1 MKGRK
6 ISQAEKD
13 YLMSLTVDDFI
24 SDKYE
29 NKLNYSLIT
38 DLFGTKTTV
47 DEKGKVKI
55 EKPKFEPTDEF
66 TLEPKEYP
74 DVKEKLRTT
83 VGQYVYNMILFRK
96 KLYPIVGYVNKTL
109 NSKGVSKIEEQI
121 SAALMSDKI
130 SIDDFIEYLDNF
142 QRLSMGAHHII
153 SSSFTMRGL
162 KPIPQVMKHKE
173 QLLKQHAKDVEEG
186 NVIVVANIEKTLV
199 DEAEKIL
206 HDEPSLAL
214 YRSGA
219 RGSMGNNYKNISIMK
234 GAVQDP
240 ATGKYDIITS
250 SYMQG
255 IDKRDISAAGNNVV
269 QGTYPKSVGTAVG
282 GYKFKEMSSALQAI
296 VCDEPGTD
304 CGSKGYIEVDMKESN
319 KNEYLYRYIIEG
331 KKLVLLDNTNIDKYI
346 NKRVKMRDAMY
357 CIGDKLCATCA
368 GEQFNKLNI
377 KSIGLA
383 SSKVGSTMV
392 NVGMKSFHDNS
403 IKLYDIDLNDITL
416 D

>member
-24 SDKYE
+24 GKQYQ
-29 NKLNYSLIT
+29 NVLNYSLIA

-47 DEKGKVKI
+47 DDKGKVKI
-55 EKPKFEPTDEF
+55 EKPKFDPTDEF
-66 TLEPKEYP
+66 ILEPKEYP

-83 VGQYVYNMILFRK
+83 VGQYVYNMVLFRK
-96 KLYPIVGYVNKTL
+96 KLYTIVGYVNKTL
-109 NSKGVSKIEEQI
+109 NSKGIGKVEETI
-121 SAALMSDKI
+121 SSALMSDKI
-130 SIDDFIEYLDNF
+130 TVDEFIEYVDNF
-142 QRLSMGAHHII
+142 QRLSIGAHHII
-153 SSSFTMRGL
+153 ASSFTMRGL
-162 KPIPQVMKHKE
+162 KPVPEIMKRKD
-173 QLLKQHAKDVEEG
+173 QLFKQHAKEVEEG
-186 NVIVVANIEKTLV
+186 NVIAVANIEKKLV

-219 RGSMGNNYKNISIMK
+219 RGSMENNYKSMSIMK

-240 ATGKYDIITS
+240 ATGKYDIITN
-250 SYMQG
+250 SYIQG
-255 IDKRDISAAGNNVV
+255 IGKKDISAAGNNVV
-269 QGTYPKSVGTAVG
+269 SGTYPKSVGTAVG

-304 CGSKGYIEVDMKESN
+304 CGSKGYIEVTMTPSN
-319 KNEYLYRYIIEG
+319 KHEYLYRYIIEG
-331 KKLVLLDNTNIDKYI
+331 KKLVLLDDTNIDKYI
-346 NKRVKMRDAMY
+346 NKPVKMRDAMY

-377 KSIGLA
+377 KSVGLA
-383 SSKVGSTMV
+383 SSKIGSIMV
-392 NVGMKSFHDNS
+392 KVGMKTFHDNS
-403 IKLYDIDLNDITL
+403 VKLYDIDINDITL

>member
-24 SDKYE
+24 GKQYQ
-29 NKLNYSLIT
+29 NVLNYSLIA

-47 DEKGKVKI
+47 DDKGKIKI
-55 EKPKFEPTDEF
+55 EKPKFDPTDEF
-66 TLEPKEYP
+66 ILEPKEYP

-83 VGQYVYNMILFRK
+83 VGQYVYNMVLFRK
-96 KLYPIVGYVNKTL
+96 KLYTIVGYVNKTL
-109 NSKGVSKIEEQI
+109 NSKGIGRVEEKI
-121 SAALMSDKI
+121 SSALMSDKI
-130 SIDDFIEYLDNF
+130 TVDEFIDYVDNF
-142 QRLSMGAHHII
+142 QRLSIGAHHII
-153 SSSFTMRGL
+153 ASSFTMRGL
-162 KPIPQVMKHKE
+162 KPVPEIMKRKD
-173 QLLKQHAKDVEEG
+173 QLFKQHAKEVEEG
-186 NVIVVANIEKTLV
+186 NVIAVANIEKKLV

-219 RGSMGNNYKNISIMK
+219 RGSMENNYKSMSIMK

-240 ATGKYDIITS
+240 ATGKYDIITN
-250 SYMQG
+250 SYIQG
-255 IDKRDISAAGNNVV
+255 IGKRDISAAGNNVV
-269 QGTYPKSVGTAVG
+269 GGTYPKSVGTAVG

-304 CGSKGYIEVDMKESN
+304 CGSKGYIEVTMTPSN
-319 KNEYLYRYIIEG
+319 KHEYLYRYIIEG
-331 KKLVLLDNTNIDKYI
+331 KKLVLLDDTNIDKYI
-346 NKRVKMRDAMY
+346 NKPVKMRDAMY

-377 KSIGLA
+377 KSVGLA
-383 SSKVGSTMV
+383 SSKIGSIMV
-392 NVGMKSFHDNS
+392 KVGMKTFHDNS
-403 IKLYDIDLNDITL
+403 VKLYDIDINDITL

>member
-24 SDKYE
+24 GEQYQ
-29 NKLNYSLIT
+29 NMLNYSLFT

-47 DEKGKVKI
+47 DEKGKIKI

-66 TLEPKEYP
+66 TLEPKDYP

-83 VGQYVYNMILFRK
+83 VGQYVYNMVLFRK
-96 KLYPIVGYVNKTL
+96 KLYTVVGYINKTL
-109 NSKGVSKIEEQI
+109 NAKGIGKVEEKL
-121 SAALMSDKI
+121 SSALMSDKI
-130 SIDDFIEYLDNF
+130 TVDEFIEYVDNF
-142 QRLSMGAHHII
+142 QRLSIGAHHII
-153 SSSFTMRGL
+153 ASSFTMRGL
-162 KPIPQVMKHKE
+162 KPVPEIIKRKE
-173 QLLKQHAKDVEEG
+173 QLFKQHAKEVEEG

-219 RGSMGNNYKNISIMK
+219 RGSMENNYKNMSIMK
-234 GAVQDP
+234 GVVQDP
-240 ATGKYDIITS
+240 ATGKYDVIAN
-250 SYMQG
+250 SYIQG
-255 IDKRDISAAGNNVV
+255 IGKRDISAAGNNVV

-304 CGSKGYIEVDMKESN
+304 CGSKGYIEVTMTPSN
-319 KNEYLYRYIIEG
+319 KHEYLYRYIIEG

-346 NKRVKMRDAMY
+346 NKPVKMRDAMY

-392 NVGMKSFHDNS
+392 KLGMKTFHDNTV
-403 IKLYDIDLNDITL
+403 KLYDIDLNDITL